1 MHMQKICSTCQVPNV
16 FFCFFLTL
24 HHCKQ
29 SLHCAWEYIMHHIMF
44 AETTAQTAQDEM
56 VQKL

>member
-1 MHMQKICSTCQVPNV
+1 MSSAKC
-16 FFCFFLTL
+16 FFVFFLTL